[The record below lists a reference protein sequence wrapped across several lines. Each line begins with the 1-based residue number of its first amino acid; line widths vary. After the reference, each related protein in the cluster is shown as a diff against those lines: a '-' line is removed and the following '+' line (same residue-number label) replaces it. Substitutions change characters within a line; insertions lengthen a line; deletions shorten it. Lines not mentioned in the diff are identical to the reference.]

1 VNLFDIILFIF
12 QFRLCK
18 YFRRIK
24 SAHDVHDLSIHPA
37 DCVEKTAAGL
47 AISFE
52 SKLNLFSTDVQK
64 HEFIRQTMSTL
75 RASVVPYGRQSGSE
89 FRLATVHALKG
100 FETDKIFLCSDLA
113 EFHDD
118 SGKAID
124 TVAQLELCVFYVAL
138 SRTTKVLLIP
148 EQYEP
153 LFGNDYVTHTSAT
166 NTPDASHNTGM
177 AQNAILLTSSENS
190 TENVTLVNPMSN
202 GDDEH
207 PKRRRVET

>member
-1 VNLFDIILFIF
+1 
-12 QFRLCK
+12 
-18 YFRRIK
+18 
-24 SAHDVHDLSIHPA
+24 
-37 DCVEKTAAGL
+37 
-47 AISFE
+47 
-52 SKLNLFSTDVQK
+52 
-64 HEFIRQTMSTL
+64 MSTL

-166 NTPDASHNTGM
+166 NTPDASPAHDINDPFMLLIKSKTYEEYLHNTGM